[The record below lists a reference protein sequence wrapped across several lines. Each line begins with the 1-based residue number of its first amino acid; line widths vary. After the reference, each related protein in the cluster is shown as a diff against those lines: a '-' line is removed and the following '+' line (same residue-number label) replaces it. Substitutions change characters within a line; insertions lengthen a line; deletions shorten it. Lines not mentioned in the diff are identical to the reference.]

1 MAKSKQVLTVRDVAE
16 FMDVHPMTIYKY
28 VKEGKIPAFKIGANW
43 RIRRDS
49 IKKWIS
55 ENEKQLTKGGANG

>member
-1 MAKSKQVLTVRDVAE
+1 MTQSKEVLTVRDVAR
-16 FMDVHPMTIYKY
+16 FLDVHPMTIYKY

-49 IKKWIS
+49 IRKWIDA
-55 ENEKQLTKGGANG
+55 NEQQPKGGA

>member
-1 MAKSKQVLTVRDVAE
+1 MTQTKEVLTVRDVAR
-16 FMDVHPMTIYKY
+16 FLDVHPMTIYKY

-49 IKKWIS
+49 IRKWIDA
-55 ENEKQLTKGGANG
+55 NEQQPKGGA

>member
-1 MAKSKQVLTVRDVAE
+1 MTQSKEVLTVRDVAR
-16 FMDVHPMTIYKY
+16 FLDVHPMTIYKY

-49 IKKWIS
+49 MRKWIDA
-55 ENEKQLTKGGANG
+55 NEQQPKGGA